1 MSSDPT
7 DLLLGRYRLTET
19 AGRGGFSTV
28 EVAWDNRLQR
38 RVAIKRIALSQ
49 GSGEADDGLSE
60 ARTAAMLNDSNIVSV
75 IDFEVTATEALVI
88 MEYIDGPDLA
98 TLMRASTEL
107 FDMNCVAAIAR
118 DIGNALIYA
127 HAHQVLHLDIKP
139 ANILFD
145 PNGYAKVTDFGM
157 AVLTSRHGYGLSMG
171 GTVGYMPPE
180 QIESLAVDERT
191 DLWAFAVL
199 IYQLLVG
206 NNPYLVADADE
217 SLNLIETLVI
227 PLPSQVRDELDPEI
241 DRLFISALSAEPS
254 WRQKSI
260 KSFLDDLLPMLG
272 SSRSGRYALRRRI
285 AQIDSDP
292 GSDPVNSVSG
302 VSQRLE
308 STRNINAGRNR
319 DIDEA
324 MFDDMLDDNLRDNQP
339 DRSRSATRDTRVRRN
354 ARNTPDDDSYDDYSN
369 DDYSYDDYSNDDDDY
384 DYDDYIPSVRIP
396 FWQRIQPGTRSRI
409 TRLTAAVLALI
420 TTFFGLT
427 GFGIFG
433 LGGGGM
439 ATGESWRPVGGTLPA
454 GSGPSSALTQTE
466 FQGQLIIVLGIL
478 FLVALVAFIAPSL
491 GGAVSMLFVCAGV
504 FARGLVI
511 VAALLFVVVTLWWLF
526 LGRRGWTET
535 MLVTATI
542 PLTFLFAPFSLPMLA
557 GSQMKALRAFGT
569 VLTNWLVWMII
580 SPLTM
585 PGLFRLQSGRLFAV
599 GWVLSKA
606 NRQFPSALVTAMS
619 YGTNWLYLLIML
631 LTCAFMLF
639 IARRK
644 TAKSSSSRASQ
655 NTNSTVDDTVY
666 SGEDPLS
673 PSRLRMTVGAV
684 LATILLAVGLM
695 AVPLLYGESAPVT
708 SIVGLAIKLCV
719 SMVLVIV
726 MARLRILV
734 GYNNEQSEES

>member
-1 MSSDPT
+1 
-7 DLLLGRYRLTET
+7 
-19 AGRGGFSTV
+19 
-28 EVAWDNRLQR
+28 
-38 RVAIKRIALSQ
+38 
-49 GSGEADDGLSE
+49 
-60 ARTAAMLNDSNIVSV
+60 
-75 IDFEVTATEALVI
+75 
-88 MEYIDGPDLA
+88 
-98 TLMRASTEL
+98 
-107 FDMNCVAAIAR
+107 
-118 DIGNALIYA
+118 
-127 HAHQVLHLDIKP
+127 
-139 ANILFD
+139 
-145 PNGYAKVTDFGM
+145 
-157 AVLTSRHGYGLSMG
+157 MG

-180 QIESLAVDERT
+180 QIESSAVDERT

-241 DRLFISALSAEPS
+241 DRLFISALSAEPN

-292 GSDPVNSVSG
+292 DTGTANSISG

-308 STRNINAGRNR
+308 STRNFSAGRNR

-324 MFDDMLDDNLRDNQP
+324 LFDDMLDDNLRDNQQ
-339 DRSRSATRDTRVRRN
+339 DRPRSATRDTRVRRN
-354 ARNTPDDDSYDDYSN
+354 ARNTPDDDSYDDY
-369 DDYSYDDYSNDDDDY
+369 DNDDDEY

-454 GSGPSSALTQTE
+454 GSGSSSALTQTE

-478 FLVALVAFIAPSL
+478 FLVALVAFMAPSL

-511 VAALLFVVVTLWWLF
+511 VAALLFVVMTLWWLF

-606 NRQFPSALVTAMS
+606 NRQFPPALVTAVS

-644 TAKSSSSRASQ
+644 TARSSSSRANQ
-655 NTNSTVDDTVY
+655 NTNSTVDDTIY
-666 SGEDPLS
+666 PDEDPLS

-719 SMVLVIV
+719 SMVLVIA